1 MDLEED
7 PLSQMRRGGV
17 VNCCLRFTVILR
29 NTHGSARSAA
39 RWRRCVRCERPL
51 DGVTQRMEP
60 QWCGLVRLLQKNA
73 VKAKP
78 DFCQRVYG
86 AKKRSGRR
94 QSHGVRMED
103 ILVRLARGFCADSSL
118 IGKWVAERA
127 VFVIIHTNNG
137 AVVGRS
143 SSPRDAVAA
152 ATPFVTTQS
161 PRTSVRRPH
170 QSRPRRRSG
179 ARRTPTPTRDA
190 RLVDGRFVSI
200 LGVRI

>member
-1 MDLEED
+1 
-7 PLSQMRRGGV
+7 
-17 VNCCLRFTVILR
+17 
-29 NTHGSARSAA
+29 
-39 RWRRCVRCERPL
+39 
-51 DGVTQRMEP
+51 
-60 QWCGLVRLLQKNA
+60 
-73 VKAKP
+73 
-78 DFCQRVYG
+78 
-86 AKKRSGRR
+86 
-94 QSHGVRMED
+94 MED
-103 ILVRLARGFCADSSL
+103 ILVRSCARVLCRFFVDWQMGRREGC
-118 IGKWVAERA
+118 V
-127 VFVIIHTNNG
+127 VIIHTYNG

-152 ATPFVTTQS
+152 ATPFVTTPS